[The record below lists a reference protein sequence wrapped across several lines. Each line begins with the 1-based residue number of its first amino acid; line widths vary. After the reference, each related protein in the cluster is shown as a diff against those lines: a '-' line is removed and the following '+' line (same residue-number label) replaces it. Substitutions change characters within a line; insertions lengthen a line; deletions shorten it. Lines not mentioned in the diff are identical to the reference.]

1 MAEIKSTLDLVMEK
15 TKNLSLSAEERQ
27 EQKNKEIGSRIRG
40 LLNKYQDKVLSFDQ
54 FNSEYRALE
63 KEYGP
68 TATGNEQLIKEI
80 YNRIELG
87 KDNQSLFDL
96 LSKFEVS
103 DLEGLKSILRE
114 FQNVSDSAAGERRKT
129 LKEQLAKMHLISGS
143 AVAPNLEK
151 DDDWRKEAGKIRARY
166 GALLDEEKARLL
178 AE

>member
-63 KEYGP
+63 KEYGL

-87 KDNQSLFDL
+87 KDNQALFDL
-96 LSKFEVS
+96 LAEFEVS
-103 DLEGLKSILRE
+103 DLEGLKSILRG
-114 FQNVSDSAAGERRKT
+114 FQNASDSAAGERRKT
-129 LKEQLAKMHLISGS
+129 LKEQLAKRHLISGS
-143 AVAPNLEK
+143 AVAPNLEM
-151 DDDWRKEAGKIRARY
+151 DADWRKEAGKIRAKF